1 MPESSMYY
9 GNILGDAADCNTCR
23 VDCLQ
28 KMPKYR
34 IAYLRG
40 KKGSLCLLRNFHIS
54 KHFKKHQSV
63 LKTTGIK
70 ANTSTFVC
78 VFSIT
83 SYWYYFYINILNPVD
98 NGSHLSRQTL
108 LMPRPTHYF
117 PQTRT

>member
-9 GNILGDAADCNTCR
+9 GNILGDAAGCNTCR